1 MIEKLILI
9 HNYGKFKH
17 FDIAMSDW
25 DGTFKKTNVIYA
37 PNGSGKTTLALLF
50 NSLSGNNELLLKKKS
65 FGSKIAPEIKFMSG
79 KKELK
84 YTNNKWNR
92 FVPCIEVFNSFYIDE
107 NTYTITI
114 EDDMSKPNLF
124 ELSIG
129 EDISAIKNSII
140 NATNE
145 KNKISKKIDG
155 IKTSLKKAKNPKEKN
170 TKEKKEKSKT

>member
-1 MIEKLILI
+1 MV
-9 HNYGKFKH
+9 H
-17 FDIAMSDW
+17 S
-25 DGTFKKTNVIYA
+25 KKTNVIYA

-129 EDISAIKNSII
+129 EDISAIKIQ
-140 NATNE
+140 
-145 KNKISKKIDG
+145 
-155 IKTSLKKAKNPKEKN
+155 
-170 TKEKKEKSKT
+170 